1 MSNSYT
7 KETVSPVSQKQ
18 EQGPSEQSLW
28 NREPTNIRSQPIK
41 KQMTL

>member
-28 NREPTNIRSQPIK
+28 NRDSLQTFAHTPSKIK
-41 KQMTL
+41 